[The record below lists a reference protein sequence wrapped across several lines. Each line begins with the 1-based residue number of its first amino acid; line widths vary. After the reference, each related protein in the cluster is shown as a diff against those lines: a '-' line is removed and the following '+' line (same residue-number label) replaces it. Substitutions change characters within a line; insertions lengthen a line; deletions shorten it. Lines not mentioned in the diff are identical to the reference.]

1 MTNLNRFLL
10 NLHRSHRMRNLSLE
24 NKQKIIDKI
33 LQDKELKEI
42 LDPISLG
49 EEENDNYFFLEEEVE
64 KEEVEEEEI
73 EKRIIR
79 KQKEVEKY
87 EKKDLMKNN
96 KSFEKE
102 KITIKIGRFGRTELH
117 EVVLTE
123 DKNKLKYL
131 LKNMEKSYLFSKDN
145 NKHNPFQLALLEE
158 KKELIE
164 IMRPYYEDKL

>member
-42 LDPISLG
+42 LDPISL
-49 EEENDNYFFLEEEVE
+49 EEENDNYFFIEEEVE
-64 KEEVEEEEI
+64 KEEIEE
-73 EKRIIR
+73 RIVR